1 MRDIKFLLQRD
12 VCAPGFTLGRLFVEG
27 MMYGF
32 TCEDQDRKLEEN
44 PGAKIQKRT
53 AIPRGLYRMTL
64 SFSNRFQKVMPLIK
78 DVPGFSGIRV
88 HGGND
93 QYDTEGCPL
102 LGAIRTAVGVMKCA
116 EVNAALIDFIRQ
128 AEDQGD
134 AVWIE
139 VQ

>member
-32 TCEDQDRKLEEN
+32 TCEDQDRKLEEE

-53 AIPRGLYRMTL
+53 AIPRGLYRLTL
-64 SFSNRFQKVMPLIK
+64 SFSNRFKKVMPLIV
-78 DVPGFSGIRV
+78 DVPGFEGVRI
-88 HGGND
+88 HGGNTAE
-93 QYDTEGCPL
+93 DTEGCPL
-102 LGAIRTAVGVMKCA
+102 LGAFRTATGVRGCA
-116 EVNAALIDFIRQ
+116 EVNQALIDFIAS
-128 AEDQGD
+128 AEDRGD

-139 VQ
+139 VK